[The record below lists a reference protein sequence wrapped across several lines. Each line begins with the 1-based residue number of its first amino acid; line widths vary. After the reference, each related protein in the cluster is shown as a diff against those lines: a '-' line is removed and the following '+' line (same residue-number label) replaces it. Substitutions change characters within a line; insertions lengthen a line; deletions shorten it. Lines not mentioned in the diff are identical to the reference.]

1 MKKMIAIVLTFCMVF
16 GVSACGN
23 NTDNTGTE
31 SSTNN
36 TNGTAL
42 DEEHYN
48 YATEALAIVDKF
60 LNNEIEKENAASEI
74 TALSK
79 KVVENGDY
87 GIDTLNITLNL
98 LETVFELSNLN
109 INSVEEYRD
118 DLAAL
123 LNVPL
128 IYRETAK
135 KAFGV
140 TSKEFFDA
148 VNTSLQSTD
157 SSLVLELDK
166 VEKIEKEEENY
177 LPVSFYVLKHNN
189 VLIEYET
196 DNATDKL
203 LSLEIGLNFNEK
215 KLKEDD
221 IVALGGYIGVTS
233 TMLETEKEAKEFVYE
248 LITQLDLENFSENNV
263 RSYDTDNIHYTKMF
277 LSNNFALVM
286 KPK

>member
-135 KAFGV
+135 KAFDV

-166 VEKIEKEEENY
+166 VEKIEKEEGNY
-177 LPVSFYVLKHNN
+177 LPVSYYVLKHNN

>member
-1 MKKMIAIVLTFCMVF
+1 MKRMIAIVLTFCMVF

-36 TNGTAL
+36 TNDTAL

-135 KAFGV
+135 KAFDV

>member
-135 KAFGV
+135 KAFDV